1 MGWRG
6 ALLRQRLKPDRQ
18 KAGFLDAGAESE
30 PERQQKG
37 AGEEFAEQV
46 RREVGVEAVRV
57 IGVDLDKELFFEL
70 RPGLREPLRFPFA
83 KELDE
88 LSAGERGRDHCLT
101 WTEERA
107 VFGELVARVAQ
118 LEAVDDVVAQAVE
131 RADGGQVEIAGV
143 GRAQSVRAV
152 GGDRIV

>member
-1 MGWRG
+1 MVECQRG
-6 ALLRQRLKPDRQ
+6 RL
-18 KAGFLDAGAESE
+18 E

-37 AGEEFAEQV
+37 AGEELSEQV

-88 LSAGERGRDHCLT
+88 LSAGERGRDDRLT
-101 WTEERA
+101 WAKERA

-118 LEAVDDVVAQAVE
+118 LEAVDDVVAQAVQ
-131 RADGGQVEIAGV
+131 RANGRQVEIARV
-143 GRAQSVRAV
+143 LSAQRVRAV

>member
-1 MGWRG
+1 MGRPRRARHRQVVECQRG
-6 ALLRQRLKPDRQ
+6 RL
-18 KAGFLDAGAESE
+18 E
-30 PERQQKG
+30 PEREQEG

-70 RPGLREPLRFPFA
+70 CPGLREALRLPFA

-88 LSAGERGRDHCLT
+88 LGAGERWGDDRLT

-118 LEAVDDVVAQAVE
+118 LEAVDDVVAQAVQ
-131 RADGGQVEIAGV
+131 RANGRQVEVARV
-143 GRAQSVRAV
+143 LSAQRVRAV
-152 GGDRIV
+152 GGVTSLSK

>member
-1 MGWRG
+1 MWGS
-6 ALLRQRLKPDRQ
+6 
-18 KAGFLDAGAESE
+18 GAESE
-30 PERQQKG
+30 PEREQEG
-37 AGEEFAEQV
+37 AGEELSEEL
-46 RREVGVEAVRV
+46 RREVGVEAVWV
-57 IGVDLDKELFFEL
+57 ACVDLDKELFFEL
-70 RPGLREPLRFPFA
+70 RPGLREALRLPFA

-88 LSAGERGRDHCLT
+88 LGAGERWGDDRLT

-107 VFGELVARVAQ
+107 VFGEFVARVAQ